1 MKNERRMKEDKLSTD
16 AENFPEIYIYNR
28 GTGQQR
34 SFIPTSNDV
43 DLDQLADSLRQA
55 VEEFGFFFIRNH
67 GVSDNL
73 IKRVFSENE
82 RWHNQPME
90 AKVAISIDDNQR
102 GYIRPKATLIKHSTY
117 NENTN
122 LDTNETTVFA
132 TDYSID
138 NPNRQK
144 GKRFY
149 GENQWP
155 ENLPGF
161 ISEIPL
167 IFRTI

>member
-1 MKNERRMKEDKLSTD
+1 MSGKEQVIRTQELPILDLG
-16 AENFPEIYIYNR
+16 NFL
-28 GTGQQR
+28 TG
-34 SFIPTSNDV
+34 NDV

-144 GKRFY
+144 GKALLVC
-149 GENQWP
+149 N
-155 ENLPGF
+155 
-161 ISEIPL
+161 
-167 IFRTI
+167 